1 MRLPVVQWL
10 FSAPAAL
17 FYCLATAGL
26 HESLGSPPGLAAVA
40 AILATYL
47 LPSSIALWVGA
58 DASCHTILARS
69 YSSLG
74 GRWFPS
80 TCSLP
85 AVGAAS
91 FRSAGLFCSISQPP
105 SLAIFHPC
113 SLRRANEKDRNARS
127 LEPTPVSVRGRP

>member
-47 LPSSIALWVGA
+47 LPSSIALWVLA
-58 DASCHTILARS
+58 DAQQRRRQLPYDFGSFVFFAWWALVPIYLFSTRGWRGIIPLGWFVLLYLA
-69 YSSLG
+69 
-74 GRWFPS
+74 
-80 TCSLP
+80 
-85 AVGAAS
+85 AA
-91 FRSAGLFCSISQPP
+91 LFGNIP
-105 SLAIFHPC
+105 SLFLAT
-113 SLRRANEKDRNARS
+113 RQ
-127 LEPTPVSVRGRP
+127 